1 MLSNSKEKD
10 NKILQEWTWITF
22 VFSAE
27 DPCINTFV
35 AAAQRTKK
43 LPFLTFP
50 GSTTYGYLSY
60 PHSTLSKV
68 GLYKVARPRMYA
80 FLSMLLYDWLVVSWH
95 LSFNLFTKSQSKSS
109 CSRFIWLV
117 DAGLAP
123 RWLQMVSS
131 IALWDR
137 SSVVKDTILPVIK

>member
-1 MLSNSKEKD
+1 MDMNYVCFFRRGSLHKHFCGCCTKDKGIVHVFTSSKMY
-10 NKILQEWTWITF
+10 TF
-22 VFSAE
+22 FS
-27 DPCINTFV
+27 
-35 AAAQRTKK
+35 
-43 LPFLTFP
+43 FLTFP

-131 IALWDR
+131 IVLWDR